1 MEGAWHGGPLEGWA
15 VGGASTRQVSEEQ
28 TRQQAPE
35 RES

>member
-1 MEGAWHGGPLEGWA
+1 MEGAWWAAGGVG
-15 VGGASTRQVSEEQ
+15 VGGASTRQVGEEP